1 MAYSLHPYQYTLA
14 SRISCQGIG
23 LHSGKAVHLTIS
35 PLPAD
40 SGLVFYRR
48 DIPGSTPLPA
58 HMNHVIDTRL
68 ATTLGIGQV
77 RVATVEHLLAALHG
91 HGIDNARIE
100 VDGPEVPIMDGSA
113 RPFLHLLENAG
124 RRRQHRLRR
133 ILRITRPISYHDGQV
148 RLTILPHEGLK
159 LTGEIDFD
167 DSLIGRQS
175 YSFEYSPEN
184 FASELAAARTFG
196 YVEQVEELWDKGLA
210 QGSSLAN
217 VVAIHWDRHRVLNE
231 DGLRYRD
238 EFVRHKVLDL
248 LGDLT
253 LLGCRLHGHVHAR
266 RAGHTQHLGLLR
278 AILMSPGCWHVVE
291 PPQHEWP
298 HPWQTVAVPWLEPG
312 ETLSPPTIPGKE
324 LTLR

>member
-1 MAYSLHPYQYTLA
+1 MAHSLHPYQHTLA
-14 SRISCQGIG
+14 SRVSCHGIG

-35 PLPAD
+35 PLATD

-48 DIPGSTPLPA
+48 DIPGSPPLPA
-58 HMNHVIDTRL
+58 HMNQVIDTRL
-68 ATTLGIGQV
+68 ATTLGVGQL

-91 HGIDNARIE
+91 HGIDNARID

-113 RPFLHLLENAG
+113 RPFLHLLEEAG
-124 RRRQHRLRR
+124 RRRQHRPRR
-133 ILRITRPISYHDGQV
+133 ILRITRPISYHDGQG

-159 LTGEIDFD
+159 LSGEILFD
-167 DSLIGRQS
+167 DCLIGRQR
-175 YSFEYSPEN
+175 YSFDYSPEN

-217 VVAIHWDRHRVLNE
+217 VIAIHWDRHRVLNE
-231 DGLRYRD
+231 DGLRYSD

-253 LLGCRLHGHVHAR
+253 LLGCHLHGHVHSC

-278 AILMSPGCWHVVE
+278 AIAMSPGCWQLVE
-291 PPQHEWP
+291 QPQHEWP
-298 HPWQTVAVPWLEPG
+298 QPRRGGTERSLEPAD
-312 ETLSPPTIPGKE
+312 TLAFANIPGEE